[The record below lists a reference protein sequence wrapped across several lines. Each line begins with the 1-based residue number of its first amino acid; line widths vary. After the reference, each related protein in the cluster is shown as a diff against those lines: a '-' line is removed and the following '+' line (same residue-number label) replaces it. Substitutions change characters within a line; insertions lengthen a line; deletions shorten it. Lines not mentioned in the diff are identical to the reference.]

1 MERKVL
7 IRIRFILI
15 ATLCVLVFTGCPS
28 IPREEQIRIE
38 KEGEEILTKAL
49 LENYGLGSGDF
60 RIISKNIT
68 WYTVQGFN
76 TADYQIKVGDK
87 VVNAEVDIDTGEVFT
102 DYYGKEFEELL
113 TDYLDQKMENI
124 PVFKEMSLQKIGFYF
139 YPKLAEG
146 EYIFMPHGVLPA
158 SIAPEGFEE
167 YLKKCE
173 QDGSLIVSLSM
184 VWYSK
189 EQREVPDD
197 LLSLLTGEKNKIPT
211 RLEIKHLACESD
223 VGLQP
228 TDWIEKCYLSIDGA
242 RDHDVFDYLKVNE
255 NLFIQRTFDSYEA
268 MMAGKGTFHA
278 EFDNKGYLHITPG
291 NENYMLFIKDMKEG
305 TEIRRAMFSDEP
317 EEETLHWYPLE
328 ITKYSDNWYM
338 CEVQGWRIVIEEK

>member
-124 PVFKEMSLQKIGFYF
+124 PVFKEMSLQKIGF
-139 YPKLAEG
+139 
-146 EYIFMPHGVLPA
+146 
-158 SIAPEGFEE
+158 SI
-167 YLKKCE
+167 LSSRKCV
-173 QDGSLIVSLSM
+173 DVSHII
-184 VWYSK
+184 
-189 EQREVPDD
+189 RFFI
-197 LLSLLTGEKNKIPT
+197 N
-211 RLEIKHLACESD
+211 HL
-223 VGLQP
+223 Q
-228 TDWIEKCYLSIDGA
+228 
-242 RDHDVFDYLKVNE
+242 
-255 NLFIQRTFDSYEA
+255 
-268 MMAGKGTFHA
+268 
-278 EFDNKGYLHITPG
+278 
-291 NENYMLFIKDMKEG
+291 
-305 TEIRRAMFSDEP
+305 
-317 EEETLHWYPLE
+317 
-328 ITKYSDNWYM
+328 
-338 CEVQGWRIVIEEK
+338 